1 MFANL
6 FKNKETSRKKEI
18 TKKGELNNELIYE
31 ILNVNTCLIIKKK
44 NNETISKL
52 KFKAIILS
60 IILFDNE
67 DLIFELEKE
76 IIIYRKKENKYCLLQ
91 EIDIGKGDY
100 ADQEIIT

>member
-6 FKNKETSRKKEI
+6 FKNKENSRKKEI

-67 DLIFELEKE
+67 DLIFKLEKE
-76 IIIYRKKENKYCLLQ
+76 III
-91 EIDIGKGDY
+91 
-100 ADQEIIT
+100 

>member
-1 MFANL
+1 M
-6 FKNKETSRKKEI
+6 
-18 TKKGELNNELIYE
+18 IYE

-76 IIIYRKKENKYCLLQ
+76 IIIYRKKKTNIVYYK
-91 EIDIGKGDY
+91 K
-100 ADQEIIT
+100 

>member
-18 TKKGELNNELIYE
+18 TKKGELNNELICK

-76 IIIYRKKENKYCLLQ
+76 IIIYRKKKTNIVYYK
-91 EIDIGKGDY
+91 K
-100 ADQEIIT
+100 